1 MILKN
6 KNKKI
11 FSKTTG
17 IFIKIIILFILFN
30 YLTTLQSN
38 VFENM

>member
-6 KNKKI
+6 KNKKN
-11 FSKTTG
+11 FSKTIG
-17 IFIKIIILFILFN
+17 IFIKIIILFILFY

-38 VFENM
+38 MFENM

>member
-6 KNKKI
+6 KNI
-11 FSKTTG
+11 FSKTVG

-30 YLTTLQSN
+30 YLITLQSTM
-38 VFENM
+38 FENM